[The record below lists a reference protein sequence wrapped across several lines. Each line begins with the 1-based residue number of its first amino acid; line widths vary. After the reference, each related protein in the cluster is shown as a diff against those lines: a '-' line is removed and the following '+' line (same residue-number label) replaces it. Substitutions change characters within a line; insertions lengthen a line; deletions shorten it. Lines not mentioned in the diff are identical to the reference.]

1 MKKLISIGVV
11 LALMALVVVPGA
23 VAAQCSYG
31 DPPITPSTYSK
42 IPFTIVGTG
51 FYLLGDIL
59 DSLVT
64 AGLLPDNLSFLPGLM
79 QPIGDWAMGPLA
91 WSVDMLGWGIG
102 VGATLIGGLSP
113 VLTAMGIDLGMDLT
127 PLGDWLN
134 TIACS
139 VFQPW
144 NCNVTGATFS
154 PCG

>member
-1 MKKLISIGVV
+1 VKRLISIGVV

-31 DPPITPSTYSK
+31 DPPITPSTYAK
-42 IPFTIVGTG
+42 VPFTIVGTG
-51 FYLLGDIL
+51 FYLMGDIL
-59 DSLVT
+59 AALGD
-64 AGLLPDNLSFLPGLM
+64 LLPDTISFLPDLM

-102 VGATLIGGLSP
+102 VGATLIGGLSD
-113 VLTAMGIDLGMDLT
+113 VLDAMGIDLGGMDFG
-127 PLGDWLN
+127 PVGDWLN

-139 VFQPW
+139 VFQPF
-144 NCNVTGATFS
+144 NCNVTGAVFE